1 MVVTPCVEP
10 RFDRKSNKGEPR
22 FAFGWMAEKILAGH
36 SGCKRVVGAE
46 GLEPPTYAL

>member
-1 MVVTPCVEP
+1 MVVTPYAEP
-10 RFDRKSNKGEPR
+10 WFRRTSNKGEPR
-22 FAFGWMAEKILAGH
+22 FAFGWVAEKILAGH